1 MKSITLLH
9 LTLLSII
16 AITAAAIANN
26 DPTAKAQNTKTNLQ
40 IINASKEK
48 AEIYSLDEE
57 GNEILNSKIPSGKI
71 KVISTSL
78 GEKHVILGRESNTR
92 MTVEST
98 LTHQA
103 ARYAPEEKNNT
114 PDFYTQRI
122 KANGFPIV
130 ASANVNPYALKEAAY
145 ILDSMLQKRDDIRK
159 IMIKSGARLCII
171 AHNEYTTDLPDFA
184 HFARF
189 PRYHIGV
196 SSKDYWDVRA
206 RGTGGST
213 TDPYCSCGEENLLNY
228 PGDPYQ
234 KENILIHEFAHSIHL
249 RGLMNLDPTFDTRLK
264 KTYNDAMA
272 AGLWKGK
279 YAATNHHEYFAEG
292 VQSWFGNNREN
303 DSSHNHVNTRAELL
317 KYDPGLAAICR
328 EVFKDTDFTYTKPI
342 TRLTGHMQGYDPSKA
357 PEFQWPERLIKIK
370 NKIGLS
376 SRK

>member
-26 DPTAKAQNTKTNLQ
+26 EPTDKAQNTKTNLQ

-48 AEIYSLDEE
+48 AEIYSLDKE

-71 KVISTSL
+71 KVLSTSL
-78 GEKHVILGRESNTR
+78 GDKHVILGQESKTR
-92 MTVEST
+92 ITVEST
-98 LTHQA
+98 LPHQA
-103 ARYAPEEKNNT
+103 TRYAPEEKNNT

-130 ASANVNPYALKEAAY
+130 ASANVDPYALKEAAY

-184 HFARF
+184 HFASF

-206 RGTGGST
+206 RGTGGSDK
-213 TDPYCSCGEENLLNY
+213 DPYCSCGEENLLNY
-228 PGDPYQ
+228 PGDPYE

-264 KTYNDAMA
+264 RTYNDAMA

-328 EVFKDTDFTYTKPI
+328 EVFKDTVFTYTKPI